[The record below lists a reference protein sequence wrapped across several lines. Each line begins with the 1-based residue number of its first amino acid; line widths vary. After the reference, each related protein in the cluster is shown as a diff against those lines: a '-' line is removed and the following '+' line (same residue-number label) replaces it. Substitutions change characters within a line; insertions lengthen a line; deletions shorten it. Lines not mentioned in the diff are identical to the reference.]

1 MLRFGLYTIVSVI
14 MCRQIYVR
22 VINNN
27 TNNHYTRN
35 NYNNNTVGMTNLTID
50 NWLVK
55 YNGRRHSHR
64 LDFFFFFSII
74 TTVNITDFES
84 IAPGGVHQRH
94 LLPSPPYWI

>member
-64 LDFFFFFSII
+64 LDFFFFFYYY
-74 TTVNITDFES
+74 DGEYY
-84 IAPGGVHQRH
+84 R
-94 LLPSPPYWI
+94 L